1 MRILSEATLVEI
13 LRRYMITD
21 GLRGNIVFRNAE
33 RRREFYRD
41 FTNYVISDEFDVY
54 RQGNVITFRNHS
66 LIRLTISANRPTSM
80 FDDILIDQAIDDF
93 ELLFNLNRHE
103 GFKELENYEGFSEE
117 PRDLG
122 EFESS
127 NEIIEYIGGG
137 ANAGDICRHS

>member
-1 MRILSEATLVEI
+1 MRILSETTLVET
-13 LRRYMITD
+13 LRRYIITD

-41 FTNYVISDEFDVY
+41 FTNYVISDEFDVH

-93 ELLFNLNRHE
+93 EVLFSLYQHE
-103 GFKELENYEGFSEE
+103 DFKELENYEGFFEK

-122 EFESS
+122 EIDLSPELLD
-127 NEIIEYIGGG
+127 YIGGLNG
-137 ANAGDICRHS
+137 NR

>member
-1 MRILSEATLVEI
+1 MRILSEATLVKT
-13 LRRYMITD
+13 LKRYMAED

-41 FTNYVISDEFDVY
+41 FTNYVISDEFDVH
-54 RQGNVITFRNHS
+54 RRGNVITFRNHS

-93 ELLFNLNRHE
+93 EVLFSLYQHE
-103 GFKELENYEGFSEE
+103 SFKKLEDYEGFFEK

-122 EFESS
+122 EIDSS
-127 NEIIEYIGGG
+127 PELLDYIGGLNG
-137 ANAGDICRHS
+137 NR

>member
-1 MRILSEATLVEI
+1 MRILSEATLVET
-13 LRRYMITD
+13 LKRYMIED

-41 FTNYVISDEFDVY
+41 FTNYVISDEFDVH

-93 ELLFNLNRHE
+93 EVLFSLYQHE
-103 GFKELENYEGFSEE
+103 GFKELENYEGFFEK
-117 PRDLG
+117 PIDLG
-122 EFESS
+122 EIDLSHELLD
-127 NEIIEYIGGG
+127 YIGGLSG
-137 ANAGDICRHS
+137 NR

>member
-1 MRILSEATLVEI
+1 MRILSEATLVET

-21 GLRGNIVFRNAE
+21 GLLGNIVFRNAE

-41 FTNYVISDEFDVY
+41 FTNYVISDEFDVH

-93 ELLFNLNRHE
+93 ELLFSLCRHE
-103 GFKELENYEGFSEE
+103 GFKELENCEGVLEE

-122 EFESS
+122 EINSS
-127 NEIIEYIGGG
+127 PELFDYIGGLNG
-137 ANAGDICRHS
+137 NR

>member
-1 MRILSEATLVEI
+1 MRILSEATLVET

-41 FTNYVISDEFDVY
+41 FTNYVISDEFDVH

-80 FDDILIDQAIDDF
+80 FDDILIDQTIDDF
-93 ELLFNLNRHE
+93 ELLFSLYQHE
-103 GFKELENYEGFSEE
+103 RFKELDSCEGLFEE
-117 PRDLG
+117 ARDLG
-122 EFESS
+122 EIDSS
-127 NEIIEYIGGG
+127 PELLDYIGGLNG
-137 ANAGDICRHS
+137 NR

>member
-1 MRILSEATLVEI
+1 MRILSEATLVET

-41 FTNYVISDEFDVY
+41 FTNYVISDEFDVH

-80 FDDILIDQAIDDF
+80 FDDILIDQAIDDI
-93 ELLFNLNRHE
+93 ELLFNLCWHE
-103 GFKELENYEGFSEE
+103 RFKELDSCEGLFEE
-117 PRDLG
+117 ARDLG
-122 EFESS
+122 EIDSS
-127 NEIIEYIGGG
+127 PELLDYIGGLNG
-137 ANAGDICRHS
+137 NR

>member
-1 MRILSEATLVEI
+1 MRILSEATLVKT
-13 LRRYMITD
+13 LKRYMIED

-93 ELLFNLNRHE
+93 ELLFSLCRHE
-103 GFKELENYEGFSEE
+103 RIKELENYEGFFEE
-117 PRDLG
+117 PIDLG
-122 EFESS
+122 EIDSS
-127 NEIIEYIGGG
+127 PELLDYIGGLNG
-137 ANAGDICRHS
+137 NR